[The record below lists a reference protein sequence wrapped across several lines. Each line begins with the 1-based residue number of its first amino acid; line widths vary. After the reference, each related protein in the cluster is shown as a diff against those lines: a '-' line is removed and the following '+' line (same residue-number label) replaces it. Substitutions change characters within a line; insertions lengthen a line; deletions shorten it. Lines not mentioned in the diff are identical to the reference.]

1 MKEEANLKVL
11 GRGEGSWGRSGE
23 ELESHAGSIVGD
35 AKEIRIGLCEVC
47 KAEEGLKGAVGA
59 ELDGELGSFAGRRDG
74 GIERLNDLCGQS
86 RASNCANGVR
96 RVVGQ
101 IILVVVSQSAQL
113 VQGAIGEKV
122 GGGNAAI
129 VDRGDIEKVEY

>member
-11 GRGEGSWGRSGE
+11 GRREGSWGGSGE
-23 ELESHAGSIVGD
+23 ELESHAGSVVGD

-47 KAEEGLKGAVGA
+47 KAEERLEGAIGA
-59 ELDGELGSFAGRRDG
+59 ELDGELGSFSGRCDS

-96 RVVGQ
+96 RVVGE
-101 IILVVVSQSAQL
+101 IVLVIVCQSAQL
-113 VQGAIGEKV
+113 VQGAVCEKV
-122 GGGNAAI
+122 GGGNAAV
-129 VDRGDIEKVEY
+129 VDRGDIEKIEY